1 MSKVLSFINNKGGVL
16 KTTLTINCASV
27 LAIKGYKVLIIDMD
41 AQGNVGSSFGQN
53 VEALKYTIYDV
64 IFNEIDFKKVL
75 LNLVIK
81 NDLGGEIDI
90 LPSNSNMIFFEKTI
104 IKKFLNQKTDEISMY
119 KNLINLIQKLKNDYD
134 YIFIDSPPSTSI
146 IMDNILFVVDEI
158 FIPIQ
163 PEAYS
168 YQGFNRLLLYINR
181 FKQDYGLKTL
191 IKAIIPTMVNQ
202 RTNLHKIMI
211 EQLKKE
217 SKKEKIIITKTNI
230 PISIK
235 QAETITFFNLPVI
248 LNNPKNVHSKIYFD
262 LCKELNLLKLRE
274 DEK

>member
-1 MSKVLSFINNKGGVL
+1 MSKVFSFINNKGGVL
-16 KTTLTINCASV
+16 KTTLTINCASA

-64 IFNEIDFKKVL
+64 IFNDINFKKVL
-75 LNLVIK
+75 LNLSIK

-104 IKKFLNQKTDEISMY
+104 IKKFLNQKNEIFMY
-119 KNLINLIQKLKNDYD
+119 KNLVNLIENLKDDYD

-146 IMDNILFVVDEI
+146 VMDNILFVVDNI
-158 FIPIQ
+158 YIPIQ

-168 YQGFNRLLLYINR
+168 YQGFNRLLLYINQ
-181 FKQDYGLKTL
+181 FKQDYGLKPL

-217 SKKEKIIITKTNI
+217 TKKENIIITKTNI

-235 QAETITFFNLPVI
+235 QAETITFFNLPLI
-248 LNNPKNVHSKIYFD
+248 LNNPKNIHSKIYFD
-262 LCKELNLLKLRE
+262 LCKELNLLKLRKDGE
-274 DEK
+274 

>member
-64 IFNEIDFKKVL
+64 IFNDTDFKKVL

-104 IKKFLNQKTDEISMY
+104 IKKFLNQKTDEIYMY
-119 KNLINLIQKLKNDYD
+119 KNLVNLIEKLKNDYD

-146 IMDNILFVVDEI
+146 VMDNILFVVDDI

-168 YQGFNRLLLYINR
+168 YQGFNRLLLYINQ
-181 FKQDYGLKTL
+181 FKQDYGLKPF

-217 SKKEKIIITKTNI
+217 
-230 PISIK
+230 
-235 QAETITFFNLPVI
+235 
-248 LNNPKNVHSKIYFD
+248 
-262 LCKELNLLKLRE
+262 
-274 DEK
+274 